1 MSDKPSTKRDVLIA
15 VMIVGYFGMTY
26 PFINEDYS
34 SGYQSI
40 RDYFIFQNTLS
51 AIFQVMLVLFGMIK
65 NQTWMVSIRSSA
77 FVWLFGTSVIN
88 IFLGLLS
95 VWLILYSCIA
105 GYLHITLYLEQTNSD
120 RRYGSDDDYHSHNSH
135 FYENNNRYAS

>member
-1 MSDKPSTKRDVLIA
+1 
-15 VMIVGYFGMTY
+15 MIVGYFGMTY

-40 RDYFIFQNTLS
+40 RDYFIFQNALS

-120 RRYGSDDDYHSHNSH
+120 RSYGLDDDYHFHRSD
-135 FYENNNRYAS
+135 F